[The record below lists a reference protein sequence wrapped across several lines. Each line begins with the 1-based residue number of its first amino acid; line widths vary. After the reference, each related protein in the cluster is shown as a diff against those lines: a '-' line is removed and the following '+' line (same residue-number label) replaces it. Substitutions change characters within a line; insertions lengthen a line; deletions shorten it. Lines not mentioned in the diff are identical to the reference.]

1 MFALEATS
9 CKGPGF
15 ADCCPQVSSSSPEVF
30 GPPLW
35 FSLHTM
41 AAKYPEA
48 PPASKQQACSAF
60 VTALPEMLPC
70 DDCSDHFKAFL
81 EESDLTEACSSREKL
96 SELLCRA
103 HNKVNERLGKPT
115 VQCEGVIGRY
125 ASSAL
130 CPPSD
135 KNEASA
141 ESPDVERLVDAL
153 RAAVMAGMQYDGA
166 QSVCGASACD
176 A

>member
-1 MFALEATS
+1 
-9 CKGPGF
+9 
-15 ADCCPQVSSSSPEVF
+15 
-30 GPPLW
+30 
-35 FSLHTM
+35 M

-60 VTALPEMLPC
+60 VAALPEMLPC

-81 EESDLTEACSSREKL
+81 EESDLKEACSSREKL
-96 SELLCRA
+96 SDLLCHA
-103 HNKVNERLGKPT
+103 HNKVNERTGKPT
-115 VQCEGVIGRY
+115 VQCEGVIRRY

-130 CPPSD
+130 CPPFD
-135 KNEASA
+135 NEASA

-153 RAAVMAGMQYDGA
+153 RAAVRAGMQYDGA
-166 QSVCGASACD
+166 QSVCGASTCD